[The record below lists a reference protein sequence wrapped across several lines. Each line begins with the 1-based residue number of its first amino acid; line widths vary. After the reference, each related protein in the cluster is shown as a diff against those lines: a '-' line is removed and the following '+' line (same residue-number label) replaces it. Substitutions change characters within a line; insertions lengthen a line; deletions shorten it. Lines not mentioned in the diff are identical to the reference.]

1 MRLPCVQVRARWC
14 VRVAWGAENVR
25 VCGESAVM
33 SGPMAVLDR
42 FPRYR
47 FTAPNIAEIAE
58 NKKRTN

>member
-1 MRLPCVQVRARWC
+1 
-14 VRVAWGAENVR
+14 VRVAWIAENVR

-33 SGPMAVLDR
+33 SGPVAVLDR
-42 FPRYR
+42 FLRYR